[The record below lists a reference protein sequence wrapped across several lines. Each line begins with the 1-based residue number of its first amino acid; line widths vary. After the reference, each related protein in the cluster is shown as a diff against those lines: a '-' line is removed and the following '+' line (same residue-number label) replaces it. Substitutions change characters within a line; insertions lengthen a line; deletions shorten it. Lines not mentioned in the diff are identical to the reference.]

1 MKTNRWRKWAAV
13 AGFCLLA
20 AAAGVW
26 MEARRRHSGAV
37 ELWFF
42 DVGQGDAMLIRS
54 SEGKTMLIDGGPDA
68 SVLEGLASALPW
80 WQKRIDVLVATHL
93 DTDHFVG
100 FFGVIKKYRVGEIW
114 WTGSRRFAAAV
125 GDLGIPQRF
134 ARRGERFDFSGGR
147 TFEVLYPFEDLRGR
161 VIPKTTTNAKGGGAN
176 DHGIVGRFD
185 CGVEKSLYA
194 ADVSSHVESA
204 LIDAGVPLRSEL
216 LKVPHHGSRFSSSEA
231 FLDAVRPREAV
242 ISVGAGNLAALLERG
257 IRVRRT
263 DREGTIVFT
272 YADGKLHA
280 GQAMRWWK
288 L

>member
-1 MKTNRWRKWAAV
+1 MKTNHRRKWAAV
-13 AGFCLLA
+13 AVFCLLA

-26 MEARRRHSGAV
+26 TEARRRHSGAV

-80 WQKRIDVLVATHL
+80 WQKRIDVLIATHL
-93 DTDHFVG
+93 DADHFVG

-114 WTGSRRFAAAV
+114 WTGAAPATATARRFAAAV

-161 VIPKTTTNAKGGGAN
+161 VIPKTTTNAKGGGTN

-185 CGVEKSLYA
+185 CGDESAFYA
-194 ADVSSHVESA
+194 ADVSSQMNHNILSF
-204 LIDAGVPLRSEL
+204 G
-216 LKVPHHGSRFSSSEA
+216 RFFA
-231 FLDAVRPREAV
+231 IFFFAQV
-242 ISVGAGNLAALLERG
+242 IIL
-257 IRVRRT
+257 
-263 DREGTIVFT
+263 
-272 YADGKLHA
+272 
-280 GQAMRWWK
+280 
-288 L
+288 